1 MSRIL
6 SFLFCMFLFV
16 AAKGQSSYAE
26 AIKQGDDAFNRQQY
40 KIAINKYFAA
50 EAFDPTKKDV
60 VKAKVNRVFDR
71 IETLRAEAEK
81 AKIEMEKAKI
91 EADTAKNRAVR
102 SAEET
107 QVALI
112 KANTL
117 INAFYFYKDRFALAY
132 KMNNFYFINKSG
144 NEETKLGKWIK

>member
-71 IETLRAEAEK
+71 IDALRKEAEA
-81 AKIEMEKAKI
+81 AKKEAEAQKEIVTNSSEAFRLIILARQIADDDPTIALRIANVAIQKKSDPIIVKEAQKI
-91 EADTAKNRAVR
+91 
-102 SAEET
+102 
-107 QVALI
+107 
-112 KANTL
+112 
-117 INAFYFYKDRFALAY
+117 
-132 KMNNFYFINKSG
+132 
-144 NEETKLGKWIK
+144 